1 MADILVMDNTSNL
14 GPPEALSDYDPD
26 TEEARADQDQSGYYD
41 FSSVISPH
49 ISNSQMAPVWQVRV
63 CVQVYTPRGRDIVTC
78 HK

>member
-26 TEEARADQDQSGYYD
+26 TEEARAEEALGYSD
-41 FSSVISPH
+41 FSSVLSPH
-49 ISNSQMAPVWQVRV
+49 ISNSQMAPVWQVS
-63 CVQVYTPRGRDIVTC
+63 VTTLPGDVTS